1 MEYCLYGLKNIVF
14 VDLRVL
20 FWLNLFFFLEFIDI
34 ERDDLDYIIDCFLG
48 MVDFLDFLRNRFKL
62 SEIMNVWDRIGLR
75 LKVYW

>member
-20 FWLNLFFFLEFIDI
+20 FWLNLLFFLEFIDI
-34 ERDDLDYIIDCFLG
+34 ERDDLEYIIDCFLG

-62 SEIMNVWDRIGLR
+62 SEIMNV
-75 LKVYW
+75 

>member
-20 FWLNLFFFLEFIDI
+20 FWLNLFFFLEIIDI

-48 MVDFLDFLRNRFKL
+48 MVDFLDF
-62 SEIMNVWDRIGLR
+62 
-75 LKVYW
+75 

>member
-20 FWLNLFFFLEFIDI
+20 FWLNLFFFLEFIDM

-62 SEIMNVWDRIGLR
+62 SEIMNV
-75 LKVYW
+75 

>member
-20 FWLNLFFFLEFIDI
+20 FWLNLLFFLEFIDI

-62 SEIMNVWDRIGLR
+62 SEIMNV
-75 LKVYW
+75 

>member
-20 FWLNLFFFLEFIDI
+20 FWLNLFFFLEIIDI

-62 SEIMNVWDRIGLR
+62 SEIMNV
-75 LKVYW
+75 

>member
-62 SEIMNVWDRIGLR
+62 SEIMNV
-75 LKVYW
+75 